1 MTRKGDTSRKGKRK
15 TKKTV
20 PSSSQSTGKSE
31 RIMSIICEKLL
42 IIIGE
47 KIGGKASDADAS
59 KKEKNVR
66 PPDNST
72 SGNGQTSEE
81 TPLPREQSTG
91 NYCIA
96 SIVYRGTAH
105 CLW

>member
-1 MTRKGDTSRKGKRK
+1 MTRKGKK

-20 PSSSQSTGKSE
+20 PSTSQSTGKSE

-66 PPDNST
+66 PPDIST
-72 SGNGQTSEE
+72 SGKGQTSEE
-81 TPLPREQSTG
+81 TPLLREQSTG

-96 SIVYRGTAH
+96 SIVYGGTAH